1 MLHKDYLPRTCTQTL
16 FTTAR
21 EANITKKDSGGEW
34 QFICACAIS
43 KLQDACKKICSGDIC
58 MHDLKLLN
66 SKIGQTH
73 KLCSA
78 TTVDGKE
85 QPEMPSADA
94 VITSLEQRLEEYEQF
109 EEYRKQLSNMLSYLT
124 SVGLQGKIYHM
135 SM

>member
-1 MLHKDYLPRTCTQTL
+1 MLV
-16 FTTAR
+16 
-21 EANITKKDSGGEW
+21 
-34 QFICACAIS
+34 
-43 KLQDACKKICSGDIC
+43 KKICSGDIC

-94 VITSLEQRLEEYEQF
+94 VITSLEQRLQCTWF
-109 EEYRKQLSNMLSYLT
+109 MISQLPAFDKLFQIT
-124 SVGLQGKIYHM
+124 GLYHCPLALHHW
-135 SM
+135 